1 MNWKLRL
8 MNKATLV
15 AVASMLVA
23 VVYTVLGW
31 IGVVPSVTQTQV
43 GDVVALIIEL
53 LATLGVV
60 VDPTTEGIG
69 DSYQAMHY
77 AEPKQREL

>member
-1 MNWKLRL
+1 MNRT
-8 MNKATLV
+8 TLISIV
-15 AVASMLVA
+15 SMLVA

-31 IGVVPSVTQTQV
+31 IGVVPSVTQTQI
-43 GDVVALIIEL
+43 GDVAALVIEL
-53 LATLGVV
+53 LATIGVV

-77 AEPKQREL
+77 AEPKPREY